1 MREGQENVE
10 KEISQKKW
18 KTVLQRWR
26 KEGSNK
32 GRFKRTYQVL
42 SKINLHCLSL
52 DMSLWNYRILMLKRG
67 SKKLPENKN
76 RLPPKEGHLIDQW
89 LVTVDSRSQ

>member
-1 MREGQENVE
+1 MEDSFIEV
-10 KEISQKKW
+10 
-18 KTVLQRWR
+18 R

-32 GRFKRTYQVL
+32 GRFFTYQVL
-42 SKINLHCLSL
+42 SKINLHCLTL

-76 RLPPKEGHLIDQW
+76 RLLPKEGHL
-89 LVTVDSRSQ
+89 VD